1 VYVIIRRYETDPKSA
16 GELVRRVREEFMPI
30 IKKVPGFIGYTVI
43 DGGDGTFASI
53 STFQDKS
60 GAEES
65 TRRAAE
71 WTKTIVGLSQSPP
84 QITEGNIVVQSW

>member
-1 VYVIIRRYETDPKSA
+1 
-16 GELVRRVREEFMPI
+16 MPI
-30 IKKVPGFIGYTVI
+30 IKKVPGFVAYNVI
-43 DGGDGTFASI
+43 DAGDGIIASF

-71 WTKTIVGLSQSPP
+71 WVKTAGAFLPNPP
-84 QITEGNIVVQSW
+84 QVTAGDLVVQSW